1 MYPIEALER
10 FIELHKEVMAVNE
23 QLNMDALNYP
33 MKAKG
38 IHWSHFTFLKLADQL
53 QATVHF
59 DPQCDD
65 EDLYAWLIY
74 KDVRI
79 FSLLDRDSEKEK

>member
-33 MKAKG
+33 MKKKG

-59 DPQCDD
+59 DCQYSD
-65 EDLYAWLIY
+65 EDVLAWFVY

-79 FSLLDRDSEKEK
+79 FALLDRDLEKEK